1 MKEAEQAHGFLK
13 NGTGSILG
21 TYLLWGALPLYFA
34 LTAPAHAFEVVSAR
48 VVFSLIFCVFLLAL
62 THGGFAR
69 VISLMKSPRML
80 GILAACALLIGA
92 NWTLYVVATTS
103 GHTLDASLG
112 YFINPLVSVFLG
124 VLFLGERLRPAQ
136 WIAVALAGIS
146 IILMSIF
153 YGQVPWLGLGLAGS
167 FGFYGLVKSK
177 LGGKVTPLTSLTL
190 ETLVLLPLALLSM
203 GIFFSTGTA
212 TLVSEGSAHFWILA
226 ASGIITAV
234 PLLLFA
240 DAASKLPLNV
250 IGMAQYITPT
260 LQFLIAFFIF
270 DEPLTTERLLGFI
283 GIWIACLIFAA
294 SGYFVLGKKV
304 SSKRP

>member
-250 IGMAQYITPT
+250 IGMTQYITPT

-283 GIWIACLIFAA
+283 GIWIACLIFA
-294 SGYFVLGKKV
+294 
-304 SSKRP
+304 SSTMRHSRTARKAQ